1 MRKVA
6 WGVVAVAAVLA
17 LAAATW
23 LQSGTASAKPPKAK
37 AVANVKVK
45 IAEKSYTFISG
56 GLNRAYEVIAPV
68 TGLPASAPVIVFLSG
83 IGATIAGEVSR
94 DDLVPYVTSD
104 QAELVYPAGF
114 DESWNAVTC
123 CGAAATRNVNDEAF
137 LEALVPRIDPGHA
150 RPVYLVGYSNGGRL
164 AYRMACA
171 DPGLFDEYAVV
182 KAGPTPGCDLRKPVT
197 ILQVASIDDP
207 EVPYRPG
214 DHGLANEPLPMT
226 TLIGDLQ
233 RTQKCPARGTARHSG
248 QMTLTTWS
256 GCADGTRLGFAVWP
270 GGGHVFPAPPVN
282 RPAAAQ
288 VIWSF
293 FTQTRLAPLPK

>member
-1 MRKVA
+1 MRKVV
-6 WGVVAVAAVLA
+6 GVVVAVAAMLVLA
-17 LAAATW
+17 AVAW
-23 LQSGTASAKPPKAK
+23 PQSGTASAKPPKAK
-37 AVANVKVK
+37 VAANVKVA
-45 IAEKSYTFISG
+45 ITEGSYTFISA

-68 TGLPASAPVIVFLSG
+68 KGLPASAPVIVVLSG
-83 IGATIAGEVSR
+83 IGATIGSEVLR
-94 DDLVPYVTSD
+94 DDLVPYVTSN

-114 DESWNAVTC
+114 AESWNAVTC

-137 LEALVPRIDPGHA
+137 LKALVPRIDPGHA

-182 KAGPTPGCDLRKPVT
+182 KAAPTPGCDLRKPVT
-197 ILQVASIDDP
+197 ILQVAAVNDP

-226 TLIGDLQ
+226 TLVSDLQ
-233 RTQKCPARGTARHSG
+233 RTEKCPARGTVRQSG
-248 QMTLTTWS
+248 QMILTTWS
-256 GCADGTRLGFAVWP
+256 GCGGGTRLGFAVWP
-270 GGGHVFPAPPVN
+270 GGGHAFPAPPVN
-282 RPAAAQ
+282 QPAAAQ

-293 FTQTRLAPLPK
+293 FTRTKFAPLPK

>member
-6 WGVVAVAAVLA
+6 WVVVSVAAVLS
-17 LAAATW
+17 LAAVAW
-23 LQSGTASAKPPKAK
+23 PQSGTVSAKPPKAK
-37 AVANVKVK
+37 VVANVKVA
-45 IAEKSYTFISG
+45 IAEKSYMFISG

-68 TGLPASAPVIVFLSG
+68 TGLPASAPVIVVLSG

-114 DESWNAVTC
+114 DESWNAITC
-123 CGAAATRNVNDEAF
+123 CGAAAARNVNDEAF

-164 AYRMACA
+164 AYRMACTVP
-171 DPGLFDEYAVV
+171 DLFDAYTIV
-182 KAGPTPGCDLRKPVT
+182 KAGPPPGCGLRKPVT
-197 ILQVASIDDP
+197 ILQVASVNDP

-226 TLIGDLQ
+226 TLVSDLQ
-233 RTQKCPARGTARHSG
+233 RMQKCPARGTARQSG
-248 QMTLTTWS
+248 QMTLTSWS
-256 GCADGTRLGFAVWP
+256 GCAGGTRLGFAVWP
-270 GGGHVFPAPPVN
+270 GGGHAFPGPPAN
-282 RPAAAQ
+282 HPAAAQ

-293 FTQTRLAPLPK
+293 FTRTRFAPLPK